1 MVPSVIPLRTLTFF
15 PVFFLVS
22 CILFSCTNNPYR
34 ASDTGK
40 NVLYETFREDLKHLD
55 PALAYV
61 ENEIDILN
69 QIYETLVQY
78 HFLKRPYVLEPL
90 TATAVP
96 QARLYDTTGQLL
108 SDDAPADDIAR
119 AVYTIR
125 IRPGIRYQDH
135 PSFARRP
142 DGHYPWFLKPG
153 QQFPPIRHPNELPEQ
168 ASRELLAEDYVYQ
181 LKRLASPLLEC
192 PIFPLLRTYIEGFD
206 EFHQQLTQE
215 VNRVREDR
223 RQSAG
228 VLFNQ
233 ETEERTNPI
242 YLDLRKYNLPGVQV
256 IDDHT
261 LRITLTRK
269 YPQFVYWLAM
279 PFFAPMPWEADRF
292 YTQSAAIEQNITIN
306 RFPVGTGAY
315 TLAVNQSNYRMIL
328 RRNPNFH
335 HETYPDAGDPQDE
348 AEGLLAD
355 QGKRLP
361 FVDELVYVLE
371 KEPISEWNKF
381 LQGYYDRATINPD
394 SFDQVIQ
401 FDLGGGLD
409 LSESL
414 RERNFRLLSA
424 VNPSTRYY
432 AFNMLDDVVGGY
444 DEAPRKLR
452 QALSIALNQEEFI
465 QIFSNGQGVPAQGP
479 LPPGLFGYEGGQPGM
494 NPVVYEW
501 DARLG
506 QQRRKSIAQ
515 AKRFLAEAGY
525 PEGRDA
531 SGKQLVLFFDTVAL
545 GPSSKATLDW
555 LRKQFAPLGIQLQ
568 VRATDFNRF
577 QGKVR
582 KGDFQI
588 IRWGWNADY
597 PDPENFF
604 FLLYG
609 RNGQAQYQG
618 ENHANY
624 ANPRFDGLFRQ
635 MENMSNSPERL
646 ALIREMVEIV
656 QEDAPWIWGVHPVTY
671 GLYPAWYHNAKPMLF
686 GRNSLKYKRIDAQL
700 RQERRTAWNR
710 PVTTPFWII
719 GSIFILATIPATLT
733 ILRRKGGVSHAPK
746 QSKLDVS

>member
-1 MVPSVIPLRTLTFF
+1 MLRLPAPLHVLTL
-15 PVFFLVS
+15 VLAS
-22 CILFSCTNNPYR
+22 CALFACTNNPYR
-34 ASDTGK
+34 PSDVGK

-96 QARLYDTTGQLL
+96 QAQLYDTAGQLL
-108 SDDAPADDIAR
+108 SDDAPAEDIAK
-119 AVYTIR
+119 AVYTIH
-125 IRPGIRYQDH
+125 IRGGIRYQDH
-135 PSFARRP
+135 PSFARTA
-142 DGHYPWFLKPG
+142 DGQYRWFLQPG
-153 QQFPPIRHPNELPEQ
+153 EQFPSIDHPNELPEQ
-168 ASRELLAEDYVYQ
+168 GSRELLADDYVYQ

-192 PIFPLLRTYIEGFD
+192 PIFPLLRTYIEGFE
-206 EFHQQLTQE
+206 EFHEQLTQE
-215 VNRVREDR
+215 VNRLRQER
-223 RQSAG
+223 RQSTG
-228 VLFNQ
+228 VLYSQ
-233 ETEERTNPI
+233 EADERTNPI
-242 YLDLRKYNLPGVQV
+242 YLDLRKYDLPGVQV

-292 YTQSAAIEQNITIN
+292 YTQSAAVEQNITLN

-335 HETYPDAGDPQDE
+335 EETYPEEGEPQDE
-348 AEGLLAD
+348 KDGLLVD
-355 QGKRLP
+355 RGKRLP

-381 LQGYYDRATINPD
+381 LQGYYDRAAINPD

-409 LSESL
+409 LSDSL

-424 VNPSTRYY
+424 VDPSTRYY

-444 DEAPRKLR
+444 DDARRKLR
-452 QALSIALNQEEFI
+452 QALSIALDQEEFI

-479 LPPGLFGYEGGQPGM
+479 LPPGLFGYAEGQAGM

-501 DARLG
+501 DTQLR
-506 QQRRKSIAQ
+506 QQRRKSIDH
-515 AKRFLAEAGY
+515 AKRLLAEAGY
-525 PEGRDA
+525 PDGRDA

-582 KGDFQI
+582 KGNFQI

-624 ANPRFDGLFRQ
+624 ANPRFDALFQQ
-635 MENMSNSPERL
+635 MENMDNSPERL
-646 ALIREMVEIV
+646 ALIREMIALV
-656 QEDAPWIWGVHPVTY
+656 QEDAPWIWGTHPVAY
-671 GLYPAWYHNAKPMLF
+671 GLYPAWYQNAKPMQF
-686 GRNSLKYKRIDAQL
+686 GRNSLKYKRLDAQL
-700 RQERRTAWNR
+700 REERRAAWNQ
-710 PVTTPFWII
+710 PVTTPVWII
-719 GSIFILATIPATLT
+719 AGLFILTTIPATIT
-733 ILRRKGGVSHAPK
+733 ILQRERGKPRTPSRPK
-746 QSKLDVS
+746 EDVS